1 MTAESLTWR
10 ISLMVMTPDFHSGNG
25 EFNPP
30 MRFLGRN
37 AQNWGY
43 GAAWCGHSTVT
54 GENQDGSLP
63 LYPAWS
69 SSELNAVWESA
80 ENQNLSLCPCSL
92 IVESLFCTQR
102 AWMQFPPW
110 ALSTFG
116 REGRRGPHKTVQT
129 GAVPVRCIG

>member
-1 MTAESLTWR
+1 VSSSLTVVCQGAVDKLVK
-10 ISLMVMTPDFHSGNG
+10 SPPFQGGTLMGTAGSTPVRS
-25 EFNPP
+25 
-30 MRFLGRN
+30 
-37 AQNWGY
+37 
-43 GAAWCGHSTVT
+43 
-54 GENQDGSLP
+54 
-63 LYPAWS
+63 AWS

-102 AWMQFPPW
+102 VWMQFPPW